1 MNNNKKKSDFKSFR
15 PSNRLALIAI
25 IGLIALFLMFMFN
38 RPKESYQ
45 EIDYSNFVNLINDG
59 RVQQLRIVDKDI
71 YGYIAGGETPL
82 ITFHT
87 IIPYEDPNLI
97 PLLLEKDIEFKG
109 EVKKN
114 YPFLNALIGIL
125 PWILILGV
133 FWFIMLRQIQGTSS
147 KALSFGKSR
156 ARLQPESARK
166 VTFQDVAGVEEAKEE
181 LKEVIDYLRDTSK
194 YIRLGAKIPKGLLL
208 IGPTGTGKTLLAK
221 AISGEADVPF
231 FSMSG
236 SDFVEMFVGV
246 GASRVRDLFDQGKK
260 HVPCI
265 IFIDEIDAVG
275 RVRGAG
281 YGGGH
286 DEREQTLNQLL
297 VEMDGFEENAGVIVV
312 AATNRPDVLD
322 PALLRP
328 GRFDRQVVVDI
339 PDIKGREGI
348 LKVHIRKIPV
358 AKSADLK
365 IIARGTPGF
374 SGADLANLVNEA
386 ALLAAR
392 KDKRKVGMEEFEFAK
407 DKVLMGPERKSIVIS
422 EEEKR
427 VTAYHESGHAL
438 LGMLLPNADPVHKM
452 TIIPRGLSLG
462 LTQSLPET
470 EKHNLPKDYIMD
482 QVTLLMGG
490 RVAEEIEFS
499 KGGITTG
506 ARNDFER
513 ATNTVRKMVCEWG
526 MSDKL
531 GPLQYGQKEEPI
543 FIGKE
548 IARHKDYSEKTS
560 QIIDDEIRGIIDGAY
575 KKARY
580 LLTNNKKIL
589 DKLAKRLLEK
599 EVLDGKEIQE
609 VVGIKK
615 AGRKKKIKIVSK
627 EVIAKDSKKE
637 ENRKEEKVKLKLGKI
652 EIATNEAGGK

>member
-1 MNNNKKKSDFKSFR
+1 VSNNNKNDFKSFK
-15 PSNRLALIAI
+15 PTNRLALIAI

-38 RPKESYQ
+38 KPKESYQ
-45 EIDYSNFVNLINDG
+45 EIEYSHFINLVNEG
-59 RVQQLRIVDKDI
+59 KVQKLRIVDNDI
-71 YGYIAGGETPL
+71 FGYIAGDDTPL
-82 ITFHT
+82 ISFHT
-87 IIPYEDPNLI
+87 IIPYSDPNLI
-97 PLLLEKDIEFKG
+97 PTLLQNEIEFKG
-109 EVKKN
+109 DKKKN
-114 YPFLNALIGIL
+114 YPFLNALLGIV
-125 PWILILGV
+125 PWILILGI
-133 FWFIMLRQIQGTSS
+133 FWFIMLRQIQGTSN

-156 ARLQPESARK
+156 ARLQPDSKRK
-166 VTFQDVAGVEEAKEE
+166 VTFKDVAGVEEAKEE
-181 LKEVIDYLRDTSK
+181 LEEVIDYLKDPAKFT
-194 YIRLGAKIPKGLLL
+194 RLGAKIPKGLLL
-208 IGPTGTGKTLLAK
+208 VGPPGTGKTLLAK
-221 AISGEADVPF
+221 AIAGEADVPF

-260 HVPCI
+260 HAPCI
-265 IFIDEIDAVG
+265 IFIDELDAVG

-297 VEMDGFEENAGVIVV
+297 VEMDGFEENEGIIVV

-339 PDIKGREGI
+339 PDVKGREGI

-358 AKSADLK
+358 GNTVNLK
-365 IIARGTPGF
+365 VIARGTPGF

-392 KDKRKVGMEEFEFAK
+392 RNKRKVGMEEFEFAK
-407 DKVLMGPERKSIVIS
+407 DKVLMGPERRSIVIS
-422 EEEKR
+422 KDER
-427 VTAYHESGHAL
+427 IITAFHESGHAI
-438 LGMLLPNADPVHKM
+438 LGMLLPNADPLHKM

-470 EKHNLPKDYIMD
+470 DKHNLTRDYILD
-482 QVTLLMGG
+482 QITMLMGG
-490 RVAEEIEFS
+490 RVAEELEFG

-506 ARNDFER
+506 AQNDIER
-513 ATNTVRKMVCEWG
+513 ATSTARKMVCEWG
-526 MSDKL
+526 MSEKL

-560 QIIDDEIRGIIDGAY
+560 ELIDEEIREIVERAY
-575 KKARY
+575 IKAWDI
-580 LLTNNKKIL
+580 LTKHRNSLK
-589 DKLAKRLLEK
+589 KLADKLLEK
-599 EVLDGKEIQE
+599 EVLDRKAIEEIT
-609 VVGIKK
+609 GIRKSGETKK
-615 AGRKKKIKIVSK
+615 ARSSVRKKK
-627 EVIAKDSKKE
+627 EETEEKE
-637 ENRKEEKVKLKLGKI
+637 EVPATRLKLGNIK
-652 EIATNEAGGK
+652 IATNEAGAD

>member
-1 MNNNKKKSDFKSFR
+1 MKNFR

-38 RPKESYQ
+38 RPRETY
-45 EIDYSNFVNLINDG
+45 EEVDYSQLVTLIQEG
-59 RVQQLRIVDKDI
+59 KVQKVRIVDKDI
-71 YGYIAGGETPL
+71 YGYISGSDTPL
-82 ITFHT
+82 ISFHT
-87 IIPYEDPNLI
+87 IIPYDDPNLI
-97 PLLLEKDIEFKG
+97 PMLLENNIDFKG
-109 EVKKN
+109 EAKKTF
-114 YPFLNALIGIL
+114 PFLNALVGII
-125 PWILILGV
+125 PWLLILGV
-133 FWFIMLRQIQGTSS
+133 FWFIMLRQIQGTSN

-156 ARLQPESARK
+156 ARLQPDSAKK
-166 VTFQDVAGVEEAKEE
+166 VTFEDVAGVEEAKEE

-194 YIRLGAKIPKGLLL
+194 YTRLGAKIPKGLLL
-208 IGPTGTGKTLLAK
+208 IGPPGTGKTLLAR
-221 AISGEADVPF
+221 AIAGEADVPF

-260 HVPCI
+260 HSPCI
-265 IFIDEIDAVG
+265 IFIDELDAVG

-297 VEMDGFEENAGVIVV
+297 VEMDGFEENEGIIVV

-328 GRFDRQVVVDI
+328 GRFDRQVIVDI

-348 LKVHIRKIPV
+348 LKVHVQKIPI
-358 AKSADLK
+358 AKTVNLK
-365 IIARGTPGF
+365 TIARGTPGF

-392 KDKRKVGMEEFEFAK
+392 RDKRKVGMEEFEFAK
-407 DKVLMGPERKSIVIS
+407 DKVLMGPERKSIIIS
-422 EEEKR
+422 EDEKK
-427 VTAYHESGHAL
+427 VTAYHEAGHAL

-470 EKHNLPKDYIMD
+470 DKHNLTKDYVID

-490 RVAEEIEFS
+490 RVAEEMKFGS
-499 KGGITTG
+499 GGITTG
-506 ARNDFER
+506 AQNDIER
-513 ATNTVRKMVCEWG
+513 ATGMARRMVCEWG
-526 MSDKL
+526 MSEAL

-548 IARHKDYSEKTS
+548 IARHKDYSEQTS
-560 QIIDDEIRGIIDGAY
+560 QLIDSEIKRIVNDAFEHA
-575 KKARY
+575 KK
-580 LLTNNKKIL
+580 LLSSNRTTL
-589 DKLAKRLLEK
+589 DKLARRLLQK
-599 EVLDGKEIQE
+599 EVLDRKEIE
-609 VVGIKK
+609 DIVGIRKGPP
-615 AGRKKKIKIVSK
+615 AKKKPPAPKTRAAASK
-627 EVIAKDSKKE
+627 TKTEKSKAPLD
-637 ENRKEEKVKLKLGKI
+637 KLKL
-652 EIATNEAGGK
+652 ATNDQT

>member
-1 MNNNKKKSDFKSFR
+1 VNNKNDFKNFK

-38 RPKESYQ
+38 KPKESYK
-45 EIDYSNFVNLINDG
+45 EIDYSNFINLVTDG
-59 RVQQLRIVDKDI
+59 RIQQIKIVEKDI
-71 YGYIAGGETPL
+71 YGYIAGGEQPL
-82 ITFHT
+82 ISFHT

-97 PLLLEKDIEFKG
+97 PLLLENGIEFKG
-109 EVKKN
+109 EAKKN
-114 YPFLNALIGIL
+114 FPFLNALVSII

-156 ARLQPESARK
+156 ARLQPDSARK
-166 VTFQDVAGVEEAKEE
+166 VTFNDVAGVEEAKEE
-181 LKEVIDYLRDTSK
+181 LKEVIDYLKDTSK
-194 YIRLGAKIPKGLLL
+194 YVRLGAKIPKGLLL
-208 IGPTGTGKTLLAK
+208 IGPPGTGKTLLAK
-221 AISGEADVPF
+221 AIAGEADVPF

-260 HVPCI
+260 HAPCI
-265 IFIDEIDAVG
+265 IFIDELDAVG

-297 VEMDGFEENAGVIVV
+297 VEMDGFEENKGIIVV

-348 LKVHIRKIPV
+348 LKVHTQKIPM
-358 AKSADLK
+358 AKTANLK
-365 IIARGTPGF
+365 VIARGTPGF

-407 DKVLMGPERKSIVIS
+407 DKVLMGPERRSIVIE

-427 VTAYHESGHAL
+427 ITAYHESGHAL

-470 EKHNLPKDYIMD
+470 EKHNLPMDYIID
-482 QVTLLMGG
+482 QITLLMGG
-490 RVAEEIEFS
+490 RVAEEIQFGKE
-499 KGGITTG
+499 GITTG
-506 ARNDFER
+506 AQNDIER
-513 ATNTVRKMVCEWG
+513 ATQTARKMVCEWG
-526 MSDKL
+526 MSDSL

-560 QIIDDEIRGIIDGAY
+560 QMIDDEIRSIVENAY
-575 KKARY
+575 RRAWDI
-580 LLTNNKKIL
+580 LTKHKRIL

-599 EVLDGKEIQE
+599 EALDGKEIQE
-609 VVGIKK
+609 IVGMKK
-615 AGRKKKIKIVSK
+615 QGSRKGPKSSTKI
-627 EVIAKDSKKE
+627 AE
-637 ENRKEEKVKLKLGKI
+637 ETTPTEEEKVQKEEKIKLPEI
-652 EIATNEAGGK
+652 RIATNEAGGQ

>member
-1 MNNNKKKSDFKSFR
+1 MNNNKNDFKSFK

-38 RPKESYQ
+38 KPKESYQ
-45 EIDYSNFVNLINDG
+45 EIDYSNFIQLVEDG
-59 RVQQLRIVDKDI
+59 KVQKLRIVEKDI
-71 YGYIAGGETPL
+71 YGYLSGGDTPL
-82 ITFHT
+82 VSFHT
-87 IIPYEDPNLI
+87 IIPYEDPNLV
-97 PLLLEKDIEFKG
+97 PTLLSNNIEFKG
-109 EVKKN
+109 GVKKN
-114 YPFLNALIGIL
+114 YPFLNALIGIV
-125 PWILILGV
+125 PWILILGI

-156 ARLQPESARK
+156 ARLQPESKRK
-166 VTFQDVAGVEEAKEE
+166 FTFNDVAGVEEAKEE
-181 LKEVIDYLRDTSK
+181 LGEVIDYLKDTARFT
-194 YIRLGAKIPKGLLL
+194 RLGAKIPKGLLL

-221 AISGEADVPF
+221 AIAGEADVPF

-246 GASRVRDLFDQGKK
+246 GASRVRDLFEQGKK
-260 HVPCI
+260 HAPCI

-297 VEMDGFEENAGVIVV
+297 VEMDGFEENEGIIVV

-328 GRFDRQVVVDI
+328 GRFDRQVIVDI

-348 LKVHIRKIPV
+348 LKVHSKKIPLANSV
-358 AKSADLK
+358 NLTV
-365 IIARGTPGF
+365 IARGTPGF

-392 KDKRKVGMEEFEFAK
+392 KNKRKVGMDEFEFAK
-407 DKVLMGPERKSIVIS
+407 DKVLMGPERRSIIIS
-422 EEEKR
+422 NEEKNI
-427 VTAYHESGHAL
+427 TAYHESGHAL

-470 EKHNLPKDYIMD
+470 DKHNLKRDYIID
-482 QVTLLMGG
+482 QITLLMGG
-490 RVAEEIEFS
+490 RVAEELEFG

-506 ARNDFER
+506 AQNDIER
-513 ATNTVRKMVCEWG
+513 ATNSARKMVCEWG
-526 MSDKL
+526 MSQKL
-531 GPLQYGQKEEPI
+531 GPLQYGKKEEPI

-548 IARHKDYSEKTS
+548 IARHRDYSEKTS
-560 QIIDDEIRGIIDGAY
+560 EMIDQEIKEIVESAY
-575 KKARY
+575 KRAWDI
-580 LLTNNKKIL
+580 LTQNQSTL
-589 DKLAKRLLEK
+589 RKLSKHLLEK
-599 EVLDGKEIQE
+599 EVLDRKGIEEIT
-609 VVGIKK
+609 GIKNIKTEKKTK
-615 AGRKKKIKIVSK
+615 AAVARTKTKEDEKLSKKKESK
-627 EVIAKDSKKE
+627 EKF
-637 ENRKEEKVKLKLGKI
+637 KLGNIK
-652 EIATNEAGGK
+652 IATNEAGGE

>member
-1 MNNNKKKSDFKSFR
+1 VDNNKKDLKNFR

-38 RPKESYQ
+38 KPRETYKEV
-45 EIDYSNFVNLINDG
+45 DYSQLVQLIKDG
-59 RVQQLRIVDKDI
+59 KVQQVRIVEKDI
-71 YGYIAGGETPL
+71 YGYISGGDAPL
-82 ITFHT
+82 ISFHT
-87 IIPYEDPNLI
+87 IIPYDDPNLI
-97 PLLLEKDIEFKG
+97 PLLLESNIDFKG
-109 EVKKN
+109 EIKKN
-114 YPFLNALIGIL
+114 FPLLNALVGIV
-125 PWILILGV
+125 PWLLILGI
-133 FWFIMLRQIQGTSS
+133 FWFIMLRQIQGTSN

-156 ARLQPESARK
+156 ARMQPDSARK
-166 VTFQDVAGVEEAKEE
+166 VTFADVAGVEEAKDE
-181 LKEVIDYLRDTSK
+181 LKEVIDYLRDTGK
-194 YIRLGAKIPKGLLL
+194 YTRLGAKIPKGLLL
-208 IGPTGTGKTLLAK
+208 VGPPGTGKTLLAK
-221 AISGEADVPF
+221 AIAGEADVPF

-260 HVPCI
+260 HSPCI
-265 IFIDEIDAVG
+265 IFIDELDAVG

-297 VEMDGFEENAGVIVV
+297 VEMDGFEENEGVIVV

-348 LKVHIRKIPV
+348 LKVHTNKIPIGKTV
-358 AKSADLK
+358 NLK
-365 IIARGTPGF
+365 VIARGTPGF

-392 KDKRKVGMEEFEFAK
+392 RNKRKVGMEEFEFAK
-407 DKVLMGPERKSIVIS
+407 DKVLMGPERKSIIIS
-422 EEEKR
+422 EEEKQ
-427 VTAYHESGHAL
+427 VTAYHEAGHAL

-470 EKHNLPKDYIMD
+470 DKHNLTRDYVID
-482 QVTLLMGG
+482 QVTMLMGG
-490 RVAEEIEFS
+490 RVAEEMQFG

-506 ARNDFER
+506 AQNDIER
-513 ATNTVRKMVCEWG
+513 ATNMARRMVCEWG
-526 MSDKL
+526 MSEKL

-560 QIIDDEIRGIIDGAY
+560 QTIDEEIKRIVQKAY
-575 KKARY
+575 DRARK
-580 LLTNNKKIL
+580 LLEEGRANL
-589 DKLAKRLLEK
+589 DRLAKRLLQK
-599 EVLDGKEIQE
+599 EVLDRKEIE
-609 VVGIKK
+609 EIVGLSKSP
-615 AGRKKKIKIVSK
+615 AKKKTPLKQQAASVEVK
-627 EVIAKDSKKE
+627 EKKTQ
-637 ENRKEEKVKLKLGKI
+637 KEKVPLDKLKL
-652 EIATNEAGGK
+652 ATNEAGAD